1 MLFKHFVRSD
11 RISNNTPRSTV
22 ARTAILQ
29 SPEYPAD
36 CISESSDYLVL
47 SDKVILVDLD
57 DKGGTRIFHIAE
69 NFQFLGGEV
78 TDSYTQR

>member
-36 CISESSDYLVL
+36 GISESSDYLVL
-47 SDKVILVDLD
+47 SETVIPVNLD
-57 DKGGTRIFHIAE
+57 DKGGRIFHIAE

-78 TDSYTQR
+78 VDTYSQR